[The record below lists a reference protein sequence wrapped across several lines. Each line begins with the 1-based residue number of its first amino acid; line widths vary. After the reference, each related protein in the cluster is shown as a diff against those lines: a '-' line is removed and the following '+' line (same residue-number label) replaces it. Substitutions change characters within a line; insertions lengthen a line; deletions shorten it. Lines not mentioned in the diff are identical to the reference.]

1 MSKHRMILKN
11 LNISEGWSL
20 FLDRDGVI
28 NVRLVNDYVK
38 KWDDFRFI
46 DGVLDAMKVFNSAFE
61 NIVVVSN
68 QQGVGKGLMK
78 IEDVVEV
85 HKNMVS
91 KINESS
97 GRIDKV
103 YFCPELKENHPFCRK
118 PSVGMALKAKH
129 DFPAIHFKKSI
140 MAGDSLSDMQFGKRL
155 KMKTV
160 LISEDNY
167 IARKYP
173 QMVDYCFK
181 SLNEIANR
189 LWK

>member
-1 MSKHRMILKN
+1 MILKN

-28 NVRLVNDYVK
+28 NARLVDDYVK

-46 DGVLDAMKVFNSAFE
+46 DGVLDAMKVFNSVFQS
-61 NIVVVSN
+61 IVVVSN

-78 IEDVVEV
+78 IEDVVEI
-85 HKNMVS
+85 HKKMVS
-91 KINESS
+91 KISESS

-103 YFCPELKENHPFCRK
+103 YFCPELKRNHPFCRK
-118 PSVGMALKAKH
+118 PSVGMALMAKH

-140 MAGDSLSDMQFGKRL
+140 IAGDSLSDMQFGKRL
-155 KMKTV
+155 KMTTV
-160 LISEDNY
+160 LISEDNH

-173 QMVDYCFK
+173 GLVDCCFGT
-181 SLNEIANR
+181 LNEMANE
-189 LWK
+189 LQK